1 MKLMVLTSKITK
13 ATTKSQSGRTT
24 IPKEIM
30 EMKNLKI
37 GDSIRWIIEAK
48 DDKIIVTMEKNE

>member
-1 MKLMVLTSKITK
+1 MVLTSKITK

-48 DDKIIVTMEKNE
+48 DDKIIVTIEKNE